1 MLPGGNGLP
10 STANLQAF
18 VVDPNSHP
26 VDLEADPASG
36 DLLYANFDGGQVRR
50 IQYLGGNNPPSAVA
64 TANPTSGPAPLT
76 VQFNGSGSSDP
87 DGDPLTYSWD
97 LNGDGTYGDSTAANP
112 SFTYSTAGTYP
123 ARLQVTDARGASS
136 LSAPI
141 TITVGAGNTA
151 PAPVIDTP
159 ASSLTWAVGDT
170 IGFSGHA
177 SDAQDGPLP
186 VSALKWSVILHH
198 CTTGCHTHL
207 VQTFNGVASGSF
219 AAPDHDYPSSL
230 ELQLTATDS
239 GGLATTTSVTLQ
251 PKTVNLTLASN
262 PSGLQLTAAA
272 TTAKAPF
279 TITAIQNE
287 TVQLTAPTPQ
297 RYKGKNY
304 VFVSWSDAGAQSHT
318 IRAPATATTYTATYR
333 RVK

>member
-1 MLPGGNGLP
+1 M
-10 STANLQAF
+10 
-18 VVDPNSHP
+18 
-26 VDLEADPASG
+26 
-36 DLLYANFDGGQVRR
+36 
-50 IQYLGGNNPPSAVA
+50 
-64 TANPTSGPAPLT
+64 
-76 VQFNGSGSSDP
+76 
-87 DGDPLTYSWD
+87 
-97 LNGDGTYGDSTAANP
+97 
-112 SFTYSTAGTYP
+112 
-123 ARLQVTDARGASS
+123 
-136 LSAPI
+136 
-141 TITVGAGNTA
+141 
-151 PAPVIDTP
+151 IDTP
-159 ASSLTWAVGDT
+159 ATSLTWAVGDT

-177 SDAQDGPLP
+177 SDAQDGTLP
-186 VSALKWSVILHH
+186 ASALKWSVILHH

-207 VQTFNGVASGSF
+207 VQTFNGVTSGSF

-279 TITAIQNE
+279 TVTVIQRSS
-287 TVQLTAPTPQ
+287 VQLTAITPQ

-304 VFVSWSDAGAQSHT
+304 VFVSWSDGGAANHT
-318 IRAPATATTYTATYR
+318 VTAPATATTYTATYR